1 MISTNIQAACQIL
14 NNNDLV
20 AIPTETVYGLA
31 ANALNEKAVLKIFTL
46 KKRPA
51 YNPLII
57 HIGAIEDLDKW
68 AKNIPEKAYL
78 LAKTFWP
85 GPLTLVLEK
94 KAMVPNIIT
103 AGKNTVGIRMPNHPV
118 TLSLLKQLNFP
129 LAAPSANPFMSISPT
144 TAVHVED
151 YFGHKLPMILEGG
164 PCEKGIESTIIG
176 FENGTPLLYRL
187 GSISEETIEKI
198 CGPLGRVKTIS
209 KTPVAPGMLAKHYAP
224 KTPVILTEKIGAH
237 ILDTYKGKKIGL
249 LFYENTTYNNTA
261 YTIEILSKNGSLEEA
276 AKNLYATLHR
286 LDVMKLDLIIIQK
299 SPNHGLGKSINDRL
313 ERAAKK

>member
-1 MISTNIQAACQIL
+1 LISTNIQAACQIL

-94 KAMVPNIIT
+94 KAIVPNIIT

-144 TAVHVED
+144 TAEHVED

-176 FENGTPLLYRL
+176 FENSTPLLSSLDPFQRKLLKKSAALLAALKQFQKPRL
-187 GSISEETIEKI
+187 LLVCWPNI
-198 CGPLGRVKTIS
+198 
-209 KTPVAPGMLAKHYAP
+209 TPQKH
-224 KTPVILTEKIGAH
+224 
-237 ILDTYKGKKIGL
+237 L
-249 LFYENTTYNNTA
+249 LF
-261 YTIEILSKNGSLEEA
+261 
-276 AKNLYATLHR
+276 
-286 LDVMKLDLIIIQK
+286 
-299 SPNHGLGKSINDRL
+299 
-313 ERAAKK
+313 